1 MTDNPTDMPEEIW
14 AYQSEDGYDWK
25 GKRCKIGHHGTGT
38 WIDFDDSSP
47 GHPGTKYHHDDVV
60 KALELAYEVEH
71 ARSENQRKAIKQL
84 REALEELDWHFANAG
99 QHFYK
104 SISSRTLEQ
113 TKEWDDEVGKV

>member
-1 MTDNPTDMPEEIW
+1 MPEEIW

-25 GKRCKIGHHGTGT
+25 GKRCKIGYHGTGT

-47 GHPGTKYHHDDVV
+47 GHPSTKYHHDDVV

-84 REALEELDWHFANAG
+84 RETLIDALHNECLRKGTINKAYQA
-99 QHFYK
+99 
-104 SISSRTLEQ
+104 LEQ
-113 TKEWDDEVGKV
+113 TKEWDDG